1 MDKLIRIFLTIFTV
15 LFFSGCAMLEDAGL
29 WKQPTV
35 EVSSI
40 KIKSLDFQKIDL
52 DVELDIVNSNPYSIM
67 TGMIDYSLKIHE
79 NEIFSGKQ
87 NESMSLPANNSKKV
101 LFPVSLEFEK
111 IFASVSKVKE
121 TDSIKYEFF
130 GGVSVNMPAD
140 TQIRIPFSASNE
152 FQVPKL
158 PNIQVQNLKIE
169 KISFFGADLK
179 LFVKVENANNFGIK
193 LNKYDYIFELNKN
206 QIANGAS
213 LEGISIEAKNEKIIE
228 FPFNLS
234 FKSAGIALYN
244 MLTSDKNL
252 DYFFKFNGMA
262 DTGLDYFNDF
272 PLKTEKQ
279 GTIKIIK

>member
-1 MDKLIRIFLTIFTV
+1 MDKLIRIFMPIFV
-15 LFFSGCAMLEDAGL
+15 IWFFSGCAMLQSTGL
-29 WKQPTV
+29 WKQPAV
-35 EVSSI
+35 KVSSI

-52 DVELDIVNSNPYSIM
+52 DVELEIVNLNSYSIEV
-67 TGMIDYSLKIHE
+67 GKIDYSLKIHE
-79 NEIFSGKQ
+79 NEILTGKQ
-87 NESMSLPANNSKKV
+87 NESMSLPAHNSKKV

-111 IFASVSKVKE
+111 IFSSVSQTKE
-121 TDSIKYEFF
+121 SDIIKYEFL
-130 GGVSVNMPAD
+130 GGLSLNMPAGN
-140 TQIRIPFSASNE
+140 QIRIPFSASDE
-152 FQVPKL
+152 IPVPKL
-158 PNIQVQNLKIE
+158 PNIEVQNLKIE
-169 KISFFGADLK
+169 KISFFSADLK

-213 LEGISIEAKNEKIIE
+213 LEGISIEANNEKIIE

-234 FKSAGIALYN
+234 FKSAGVALYKI
-244 MLTSDKNL
+244 LTSDKNL
-252 DYFFKFNGMA
+252 DYFFKFNGEA